1 MSEEKRDP
9 RDILAREKLFTLR
22 PRPLEQWLW
31 KARLPASAQRVF
43 WLHWQESMRTGWC
56 SSIPLKRVAKLCLL
70 DISTVSRAYQVLCK
84 LGLLRRE
91 DPGRDPSKP
100 FEQAVAIT
108 EIRIPQELTK
118 ELPRHP
124 NRGPAKAGGAKAS
137 PESQMALPPLAP
149 DSSEKPTSTVASA
162 DPFPGMGG
170 RERMR
175 ALAALREQLSPAE
188 RGRYDEAVKA
198 ALPTMRFDNET
209 LVSPDQQALILR
221 ILRQL
226 ASAPALPA
234 TQTVPDAAQVRP
246 PTRRTL
252 SLFEAARLRQGIQQT
267 IGNGKDSAELLRQVV
282 WSIEH
287 GALRRFERQ
296 HAIAIALKKIRE
308 RAWTR
313 PHRMPPNWYRELLS
327 EDPAPPLLNSA
338 APEYRRSA

>member
-1 MSEEKRDP
+1 
-9 RDILAREKLFTLR
+9 
-22 PRPLEQWLW
+22 
-31 KARLPASAQRVF
+31 
-43 WLHWQESMRTGWC
+43 
-56 SSIPLKRVAKLCLL
+56 
-70 DISTVSRAYQVLCK
+70 
-84 LGLLRRE
+84 
-91 DPGRDPSKP
+91 
-100 FEQAVAIT
+100 
-108 EIRIPQELTK
+108 
-118 ELPRHP
+118 
-124 NRGPAKAGGAKAS
+124 
-137 PESQMALPPLAP
+137 
-149 DSSEKPTSTVASA
+149 
-162 DPFPGMGG
+162 
-170 RERMR
+170 MR